1 MVGSGCCHHTFLC
14 SSFFGL
20 DESGCLQAHVHA
32 PGAKACL
39 VQIMESLGGDQAWF
53 DRFLAEH
60 AAVLYYWV
68 CIGFYLVSPKNAYN
82 FMQRV
87 EHHAAD
93 TYSECSSMCV
103 GAGVGV
109 GGCGCGCGYGWVWI
123 RVWAAAASSRAKSEE
138 VCMGVG

>member
-1 MVGSGCCHHTFLC
+1 M
-14 SSFFGL
+14 
-20 DESGCLQAHVHA
+20 
-32 PGAKACL
+32 
-39 VQIMESLGGDQAWF
+39 QIMESLGGDQAWF

-93 TYSECSSMCV
+93 TYCGWCRLRWIGCLACAAGARDALCMARHPGAHLAAPFLFCCPFMASLV
-103 GAGVGV
+103 GSTPGA
-109 GGCGCGCGYGWVWI
+109 
-123 RVWAAAASSRAKSEE
+123 
-138 VCMGVG
+138 